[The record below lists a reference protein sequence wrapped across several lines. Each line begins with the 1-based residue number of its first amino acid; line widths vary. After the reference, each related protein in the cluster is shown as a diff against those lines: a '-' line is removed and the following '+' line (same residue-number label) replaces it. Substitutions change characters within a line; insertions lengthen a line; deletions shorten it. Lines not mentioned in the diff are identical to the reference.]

1 MDKMDKRSLFNL
13 EAEQSV
19 LGCVL
24 IGDIE
29 AKEQIFATLKGLDFY
44 DSKNKIIYGVM
55 QYLFNNGKDIDF
67 VTLLETLTRQ
77 NAVESVGGVEYVSNL
92 TNIVPSASGYLY
104 YIKIVKDYSKLREL
118 TILLNDT
125 QQLIEEGSTA
135 TNIQVYLQDK
145 INNLIES
152 EINKEVVNI
161 GEIVDDEVAIVKDKI
176 NGVKDDFGLPTGY
189 KDLDYT
195 LWGLQ
200 PSDLI
205 VIAARAGMGKT
216 AFCLNILNHL
226 AIEKK
231 KKCLFFNLEM
241 PKKQILQRLIAINS
255 GIDNSAIKSGKN
267 INFEKFKVSA
277 EKVKNGA
284 LFIDDTSKNTC
295 NEMFLKANRF
305 KRKNGLDLV
314 VVDYLQF
321 INPNTKS
328 GNRFQD
334 VGEIARDLKK
344 MARQLN
350 VPVVAL
356 CQLNRSLDT
365 SDREPTLAD
374 LRESGEI
381 ENNADIV
388 MFLHKAG
395 KMTDDVRK
403 IDLIIGKFRN
413 GALVKK
419 RFEFQG
425 KTFRFNEIS
434 KPQEEKKD
442 NKILQPIE
450 DDDLPF

>member
-1 MDKMDKRSLFNL
+1 
-13 EAEQSV
+13 
-19 LGCVL
+19 
-24 IGDIE
+24 
-29 AKEQIFATLKGLDFY
+29 
-44 DSKNKIIYGVM
+44 
-55 QYLFNNGKDIDF
+55 
-67 VTLLETLTRQ
+67 
-77 NAVESVGGVEYVSNL
+77 
-92 TNIVPSASGYLY
+92 
-104 YIKIVKDYSKLREL
+104 
-118 TILLNDT
+118 
-125 QQLIEEGSTA
+125 
-135 TNIQVYLQDK
+135 
-145 INNLIES
+145 
-152 EINKEVVNI
+152 
-161 GEIVDDEVAIVKDKI
+161 
-176 NGVKDDFGLPTGY
+176 
-189 KDLDYT
+189 
-195 LWGLQ
+195 
-200 PSDLI
+200 
-205 VIAARAGMGKT
+205 
-216 AFCLNILNHL
+216 
-226 AIEKK
+226 
-231 KKCLFFNLEM
+231 
-241 PKKQILQRLIAINS
+241 
-255 GIDNSAIKSGKN
+255 
-267 INFEKFKVSA
+267 
-277 EKVKNGA
+277 
-284 LFIDDTSKNTC
+284 
-295 NEMFLKANRF
+295 MFLKANRF
-305 KRKNGLDLV
+305 KRKNGLNLV

-388 MFLHKAG
+388 MYLHKAG

-450 DDDLPF
+450 NDDLPF